1 MTAEDDGAER
11 APGDAEQAGLREQGP
26 PVVAQVASAATC
38 GRDAGAAVAP
48 AGAVEVV
55 RTALAHAWA
64 MLFLV
69 VLLPIGLICFPFDPR
84 QRMHDRLSVVWARGA
99 LWLVGVRVEAEGVA
113 HVRQG
118 ERYVIAANHQ
128 STLDILALLVV
139 LQGRTPMRF
148 LAKRALFHVPVLG
161 WGMRLYG
168 HTPVDRRRARGAVA
182 DLGEARRNV
191 MQRWSTVF
199 FPEGT
204 RSATGRLLP
213 FRPGAFRTAS
223 AAGAR
228 VLPVTVDG
236 AGALQPKGRYAAAPG
251 VVRVVVHPPLDP
263 PGPSLEELRAAMEA
277 CRTAVASALP
287 EALREERE
295 ARSGSG

>member
-1 MTAEDDGAER
+1 MLTPVRRGARGER
-11 APGDAEQAGLREQGP
+11 GAG
-26 PVVAQVASAATC
+26 
-38 GRDAGAAVAP
+38 GAAP
-48 AGAVEVV
+48 AGPVEVV
-55 RTALAHAWA
+55 RTALAHVWA

-69 VLLPIGLICFPFDPR
+69 VLLPIGLLCFPFDPR

-99 LWLVGVRVEAEGVA
+99 LWLVGVRVEAEGVQHA
-113 HVRQG
+113 RPG
-118 ERYVIAANHQ
+118 ERYVVAANHQ
-128 STLDILALLVV
+128 SVLDILALLVV
-139 LQGRTPMRF
+139 LQGRTPLRF
-148 LAKRALFHVPVLG
+148 LAKRALFRVPVLG

-168 HTPVDRRRARGAVA
+168 HTPVDRRARGALA

-204 RSATGRLLP
+204 RSATGALLP
-213 FRPGAFRTAS
+213 FRLGAFRTAS

-263 PGPSLEELRAAMEA
+263 PGASLDELRATMEA
-277 CRTAVASALP
+277 CRAAVASALP
-287 EALREERE
+287 EGVRE
-295 ARSGSG
+295 ASGRAEGAPRGPG

>member
-1 MTAEDDGAER
+1 MTA
-11 APGDAEQAGLREQGP
+11 AGGGG
-26 PVVAQVASAATC
+26 T
-38 GRDAGAAVAP
+38 AVAP
-48 AGAVEVV
+48 AGPVEVA

-69 VLLPIGLICFPFDPR
+69 VLLPVGLLCFPFDPR

-99 LWLVGVRVEAEGVA
+99 LWLVGVRVEAEGA
-113 HVRQG
+113 ERARPG

-128 STLDILALLVV
+128 STLDILALLVA
-139 LQGRTPMRF
+139 LQGRTPFRF
-148 LAKRALFHVPVLG
+148 LAKRALFRVPVLG

-182 DLGEARRNV
+182 DLGEAQRNL

-204 RSATGRLLP
+204 RSATGALLP
-213 FRPGAFRTAS
+213 FRLGAFRVAA

-228 VLPVTVDG
+228 VLPVTLVG

-251 VVRVVVHPPLDP
+251 VLRVVVHPPLDP
-263 PGPSLEELRAAMEA
+263 PGPSLEELRASMEA
-277 CRTAVASALP
+277 CRAAVASALP
-287 EALREERE
+287 EALREGAE
-295 ARSGSG
+295 AGSG

>member
-1 MTAEDDGAER
+1 MLSLVQRGARGE
-11 APGDAEQAGLREQGP
+11 
-26 PVVAQVASAATC
+26 
-38 GRDAGAAVAP
+38 RDAGGARHADGERGARAAAP
-48 AGAVEVV
+48 AGPVEVV
-55 RTALAHAWA
+55 RTALAHVWA

-69 VLLPIGLICFPFDPR
+69 VLLPVGLLCFPFDPR

-99 LWLVGVRVEAEGVA
+99 LWLVGVRVEAEGVL
-113 HVRQG
+113 HVRPG

-128 STLDILALLVV
+128 SALDILALLLV
-139 LQGRTPMRF
+139 LQGRTPLRF
-148 LAKRALFHVPVLG
+148 LAKRALFRVPVLG

-168 HTPVDRRRARGAVA
+168 HTPVDRRRAHGALA

-204 RSATGRLLP
+204 RSATGALLP
-213 FRPGAFRTAS
+213 FRLGAFRTAS
-223 AAGAR
+223 AAAAR
-228 VLPVTVDG
+228 VLPVTIDG

-263 PGPSLEELRAAMEA
+263 PGASLEELRAAMEA
-277 CRTAVASALP
+277 CRAAVASALP
-287 EALREERE
+287 EALREASVRAE
-295 ARSGSG
+295 GVPQGPG

>member
-1 MTAEDDGAER
+1 MTAER
-11 APGDAEQAGLREQGP
+11 
-26 PVVAQVASAATC
+26 
-38 GRDAGAAVAP
+38 GAAAAQGGAAAAP
-48 AGAVEVV
+48 AGPIEVA

-69 VLLPIGLICFPFDPR
+69 VLLPVGLLCFPFDPR
-84 QRMHDRLSVVWARGA
+84 QRMHDRLSVVWAAGA
-99 LWLVGVRVEAEGVA
+99 LWLVGVRVEAEGVE
-113 HVRQG
+113 HVRPG

-139 LQGRTPMRF
+139 LQARAPFRF
-148 LAKRALFHVPVLG
+148 LAKRALFRVPVLG

-168 HTPVDRRRARGAVA
+168 HTPVDRGRARGAVA
-182 DLGEARRNV
+182 DLGAAQRNL
-191 MQRWSTVF
+191 MRRWSTVF

-213 FRPGAFRTAS
+213 FRPGAFRVAA

-228 VLPVTVDG
+228 VLPVTLVG

-263 PGPSLEELRAAMEA
+263 PGPSLEELRASMEA
-277 CRTAVASALP
+277 CRAAVASALP
-287 EALREERE
+287 EAVREGGEV
-295 ARSGSG
+295 RSG

>member
-1 MTAEDDGAER
+1 MRPLVQRDAGDGR
-11 APGDAEQAGLREQGP
+11 DACG
-26 PVVAQVASAATC
+26 ASAA
-38 GRDAGAAVAP
+38 AAH

-55 RTALAHAWA
+55 RTALAHVWA

-69 VLLPIGLICFPFDPR
+69 VLLPIGLLCFPFDPW
-84 QRMHDRLSVVWARGA
+84 QRVHDRLSVVWARGA
-99 LWLVGVRVEAEGVA
+99 LWLVGVRIEAEGVL
-113 HVRQG
+113 HVRPG

-148 LAKRALFHVPVLG
+148 LAKRALFRVPVLG

-168 HTPVDRRRARGAVA
+168 HTPVDRRRARGALT

-213 FRPGAFRTAS
+213 FRLGAFRTAS

-228 VLPVTVDG
+228 VLPVTIDG

-251 VVRVVVHPPLDP
+251 VIRVVVHPPIDP
-263 PGPSLEELRAAMEA
+263 PGGSLEELRASMEA
-277 CRTAVASALP
+277 CRAAVGSALP
-287 EALREERE
+287 GGCASRPSR
-295 ARSGSG
+295 GSGEAM

>member
-1 MTAEDDGAER
+1 MRSPVQPDARNER
-11 APGDAEQAGLREQGP
+11 DARG
-26 PVVAQVASAATC
+26 ASAA
-38 GRDAGAAVAP
+38 AAP
-48 AGAVEVV
+48 AGPVEVV

-69 VLLPIGLICFPFDPR
+69 VLLPVGLLCFPFDPR

-99 LWLVGVRVEAEGVA
+99 LWLVGVRVEAEGVEHA
-113 HVRQG
+113 RPG

-139 LQGRTPMRF
+139 LQGRTPLRF
-148 LAKRALFHVPVLG
+148 LAKRALFRVPVLG

-168 HTPVDRRRARGAVA
+168 HTPVDRRRARGALA

-204 RSATGRLLP
+204 RSSTGRLLP
-213 FRPGAFRTAS
+213 FRLGAFRTAS

-228 VLPVTVDG
+228 VLPVTIDG

-251 VVRVVVHPPLDP
+251 VVRVVVHPPLDA
-263 PGPSLEELRAAMEA
+263 PGASAEALHASMQA
-277 CRTAVASALP
+277 CRSAVASALP
-287 EALREERE
+287 EALREGAE
-295 ARSGSG
+295 AAALPEHSEQRR

>member
-1 MTAEDDGAER
+1 MRSLVQPDARDER
-11 APGDAEQAGLREQGP
+11 DARG
-26 PVVAQVASAATC
+26 ASAA
-38 GRDAGAAVAP
+38 AAP
-48 AGAVEVV
+48 AGPVDIV
-55 RTALAHAWA
+55 RTALAHIWA

-69 VLLPIGLICFPFDPR
+69 VLLPVGLLCFPFDPR

-99 LWLVGVRVEAEGVA
+99 LWLVGVRVEAEGVL
-113 HVRQG
+113 HVRPG
-118 ERYVIAANHQ
+118 ERYVITANHQ
-128 STLDILALLVV
+128 SALDILALLVV

-168 HTPVDRRRARGAVA
+168 HTPVDRRRARGALA

-213 FRPGAFRTAS
+213 FRLGAFRTAS

-228 VLPVTVDG
+228 ILPVTLDG

-263 PGPSLEELRAAMEA
+263 PGASPEALHAAMEA
-277 CRTAVASALP
+277 CRSAVASALP
-287 EALREERE
+287 EALREGEFSFTSPKRLPT
-295 ARSGSG
+295 ASDQS

>member
-1 MTAEDDGAER
+1 MLSLVQRGARGER
-11 APGDAEQAGLREQGP
+11 GAR
-26 PVVAQVASAATC
+26 AT
-38 GRDAGAAVAP
+38 AP
-48 AGAVEVV
+48 AGPVEVA
-55 RTALAHAWA
+55 RTALAHVWA

-69 VLLPIGLICFPFDPR
+69 VLLPVGLLCFPFDPR

-99 LWLVGVRVEAEGVA
+99 LWLVGVRVEAEGVL
-113 HVRQG
+113 HVRPG

-128 STLDILALLVV
+128 STLDVLALLVV
-139 LQGRTPMRF
+139 LQGRTPLRF
-148 LAKRALFHVPVLG
+148 LAKRALFRVPVLG

-168 HTPVDRRRARGAVA
+168 HTPVDRRRARGALA

-204 RSATGRLLP
+204 RSATGALLP
-213 FRPGAFRTAS
+213 FRLGAFRTGS

-228 VLPVTVDG
+228 VLPVTIDG
-236 AGALQPKGRYAAAPG
+236 TGALQPKGRYAAAPG

-263 PGPSLEELRAAMEA
+263 PGASLEELRATMEA
-277 CRTAVASALP
+277 CRAAVASALP
-287 EALREERE
+287 EALREAAGPAEG
-295 ARSGSG
+295 ARRGPG